1 MIVVDMYV
9 VEKKKRKRTA
19 CNWMGGVWEREK
31 KNKISECVGG
41 GPGWYNNGDERV
53 KCKLEAEKRFFSRRQ
68 DNENNCRKQ
77 GL

>member
-1 MIVVDMYV
+1 
-9 VEKKKRKRTA
+9 
-19 CNWMGGVWEREK
+19 MGGVWEREK